1 MENGL
6 IREILNDL
14 ANINRERAKAY
25 EDASFENHIFTQE
38 LRATFALLANQSR
51 QNNFMLKQQLEN
63 LPAKATTG
71 SKKGVPQLTFG
82 ELYNGW
88 KNLSVSFTG
97 GNVYE
102 VLQSSEQ
109 AEEAINAIYAKA
121 ITMLEP
127 RDLKTLL
134 EGQLRGL
141 QNSASIVKGLAMQPS
156 YLSAQIKKSS

>member
-14 ANINRERAKAY
+14 SAINRERAKAY

-51 QNNFMLKQQLEN
+51 QNNFMLRQHLERM
-63 LPAKATTG
+63 PVKAAS

-82 ELYNGW
+82 ELYNEW

-102 VLQSSEQ
+102 VLQSSEV
-109 AEEAINAIYAKA
+109 AEETMLAIYTRAM
-121 ITMLEP
+121 TMLEP
-127 RDLKTLL
+127 RDLKEML
-134 EGQLRGL
+134 ESQFRGL
-141 QNSASIVKGLAMQPS
+141 QNSAGIVKGLANQPS
-156 YLSAQIKKSS
+156 YVSAQIKKSS